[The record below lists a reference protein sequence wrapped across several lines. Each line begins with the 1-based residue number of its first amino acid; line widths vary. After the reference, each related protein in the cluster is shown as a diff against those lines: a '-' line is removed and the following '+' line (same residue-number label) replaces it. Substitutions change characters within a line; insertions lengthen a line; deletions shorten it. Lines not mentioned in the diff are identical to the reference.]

1 MVISAKMQVTRR
13 ESPIFLQLSIYWFEI
28 EVKEYKK
35 DIRSIIVMSE
45 IYLDILQVYN
55 IKAAGTIFKPPIQ
68 VIA

>member
-1 MVISAKMQVTRR
+1 MVISAKMQVRRR
-13 ESPIFLQLSIYWFEI
+13 ESSIFLQVSIYWFEI

-55 IKAAGTIFKPPIQ
+55 IKAAGTSDF
-68 VIA
+68 